1 MSGTGRHVLD
11 RPARFAAGDRTGRP
25 GHRPRFPT
33 RLDVTTAVAALVTI
47 AAMIAAVATQHSA
60 GTATAPAK
68 DSPAVA
74 VARANAVPAITRP
87 GSGPRPG
94 PGPARSP
101 ATIPLA
107 LTAADRQDC
116 PAAAA
121 ACVDLTRHITWLQA
135 GRQVAFG
142 PVQME
147 PGEPA
152 GGHET
157 PRGTFQVAWKAGPSY
172 VSNIYHEPMPW
183 ATFFAAGGI
192 AFHGGSLTAWS
203 HGCVHLTD
211 ANAHYYNEHLPIGA
225 EVVVFLPA
233 DDPPDYMSMR
243 WCAAHSA
250 SWSAKCGLA
259 GSPDAPPGMTK
270 LADAGSA
277 RSTTCRYT
285 DRAETV
291 NGLPGRHP

>member
-60 GTATAPAK
+60 GTATAAAK

-74 VARANAVPAITRP
+74 AARANAVPAITRP
-87 GSGPRPG
+87 GPRPGLGPRPG
-94 PGPARSP
+94 PGPGPRPARSP
-101 ATIPLA
+101 AAIPLV

-233 DDPPDYMSMR
+233 GD
-243 WCAAHSA
+243 
-250 SWSAKCGLA
+250 
-259 GSPDAPPGMTK
+259 
-270 LADAGSA
+270 
-277 RSTTCRYT
+277 
-285 DRAETV
+285 
-291 NGLPGRHP
+291 